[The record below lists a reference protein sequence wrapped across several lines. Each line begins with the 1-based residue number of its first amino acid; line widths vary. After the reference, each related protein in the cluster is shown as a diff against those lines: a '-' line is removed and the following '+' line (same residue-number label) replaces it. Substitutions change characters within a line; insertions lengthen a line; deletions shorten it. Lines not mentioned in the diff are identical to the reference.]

1 MSVDGIEPEEELD
14 LLGGL
19 LGPDAL
25 VPPEVEQLAEHGVGA
40 ALLLLPQP
48 PVHRQLLVGHPHVL

>member
-1 MSVDGIEPEEELD
+1 MSVDGVEPEEELD

-19 LGPDAL
+19 LGSDAL

-48 PVHRQLLVGHPHVL
+48 PVH